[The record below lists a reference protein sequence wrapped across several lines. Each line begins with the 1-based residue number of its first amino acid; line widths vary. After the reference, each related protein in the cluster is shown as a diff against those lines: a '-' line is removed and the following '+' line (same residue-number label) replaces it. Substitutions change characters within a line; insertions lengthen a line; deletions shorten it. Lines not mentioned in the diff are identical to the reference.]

1 MVLVVL
7 VALVMVLWYAGR
19 VVVVLVEVVAGGVL
33 MEVGRRAS

>member
-1 MVLVVL
+1 MLVVL
-7 VALVMVLWYAGR
+7 VVWVVVLWYAGR

>member
-1 MVLVVL
+1 MLVVL
-7 VALVMVLWYAGR
+7 VVWVVVLWYACR